1 MGITSLRVKNY
12 IFVKDLE
19 IEFHPGLNIITGET
33 GAGKSLIIG
42 SLNLA
47 LGERVDWSLLPEKKV
62 EIVLTLKPP
71 EESKKILEELGIET
85 DEELIIRRVLE
96 PAQKKSRS
104 YINSVQVPAGF
115 LKEFTSPLVELHGQH
130 SHQILLD
137 PRTHVDFIDDYG
149 ELMKLR
155 EEVKEIFL
163 KAKTLQEQL
172 HTLKKEADEVREKE
186 EFLKYKLNELKKAEL
201 KKGEEQEIEERVRVL
216 SNFEKLEASIKEVL
230 DELYEGEETVYDK
243 LSRSLHTLE
252 EGEKI
257 DPRLK
262 AEREV
267 IASLLTEIEELWRSL
282 LEYKKG
288 LYYDPVELET
298 LRNRLTFLNQ
308 LRAKYR
314 KTIEE
319 LVDEIDV
326 IKNTLNEIES
336 FDERIEQKEKELK
349 EAKKK
354 LYEKASLL
362 SEKRKKVKKSLENQ
376 ITSEL
381 HTLGMEKARFEIII
395 SKREIDEKGMDD
407 VEFYISTNPGE
418 PPKPLNKIVSGGE
431 LSRVMLAIKTV
442 LSEVDKVPTL
452 VFDEADAGIGGK
464 IAEIVG
470 KKMKKI
476 SRKRQLIVITHLP
489 QIAIFGDRHFVV
501 EKIMDK
507 TTTITMKEVQGEE
520 RVREVARMLAGEK
533 ITNSSIKYA
542 KELLKIGEG
551 V

>member
-19 IEFHPGLNIITGET
+19 IDFHPGLNIITGET

-47 LGERVDWSLLPEKKV
+47 LGERVDWSLLPENRI
-62 EIVLTLKPP
+62 EIVLTIKPP
-71 EESKKILEELGIET
+71 EESKKILEELGIDT

-115 LKEFTSPLVELHGQH
+115 LKEFTSTLVELHGQH

-137 PRTHVDFIDDYG
+137 PRTHVDFLDDYG
-149 ELMKLR
+149 ELNQLR
-155 EEVKEIFL
+155 DEVKDIFI
-163 KAKTLQEQL
+163 KVKNLQEEL
-172 HTLKKEADEVREKE
+172 RTLKKKADEVREKE
-186 EFLKYKLNELKKAEL
+186 EFLRYKLNELKNADL

-243 LSRSLHTLE
+243 LSRSLHILE
-252 EGEKI
+252 QGGKI
-257 DPRLK
+257 DPRLRGEK
-262 AEREV
+262 EV
-267 IASLLTEIEELWRSL
+267 IASLLTEIEELWRNL

-308 LRAKYR
+308 LKAKYK

-326 IKNTLNEIES
+326 IENTLNEIES
-336 FDERIEQKEKELK
+336 FDERIKQKEKELK
-349 EAKKK
+349 EAEKK

-376 ITSEL
+376 VTDEL

-395 SKREIDEKGMDD
+395 NRKEIDEKGMDE

-418 PPKPLNKIVSGGE
+418 PPKPLYKIVSGGE
-431 LSRVMLAIKTV
+431 LSRIMLAIKTV

-476 SRKRQLIVITHLP
+476 SRRRQLIVITHLP

-520 RVREVARMLAGEK
+520 RVKEIARMLAGEK
-533 ITNSSIKYA
+533 ITDSSIKYA
-542 KELLKIGEG
+542 KELLKMSEG